1 MENLYQK
8 NKDLSQKQSEGVKFD
23 TKDSLGFD
31 KICEIIAR
39 EVVSESGSLRVVK
52 LKPVSKLNE
61 IIVQQDR
68 ISALRNLLNNND
80 DLPISNFQ
88 DIREELNR
96 CKVRG
101 SYFSTENLLQIV
113 NIIRQSDAIG
123 HCFRTH
129 KETMK
134 ALEFLITG
142 INPLNHVYKLINR
155 VVDEDARI
163 QDRASQELARIRRN
177 TQREMKQLHKAIAR
191 LMEKA
196 KSENWLHEENPTI
209 RDGRLVLPLR
219 TEYKRK
225 VHGIIQGQS
234 ATGATTFVEPM
245 EIVEINNRLKELEQD
260 EKEEV
265 VKILRQIT
273 EEIRPY
279 FPELEQ
285 NIVILIELDFI
296 RACAKFSKKFK
307 CSPPTISEQDRKI
320 VLINSKHPLLSLVK
334 KVVPLNLSLPDGVIS
349 MIITGPNAGG
359 KTVAMKTIGLLSVMA
374 MSGLHI
380 PADEGSHIPFFDK
393 FLVDIGDLQSIEND
407 LSTFSSHISNLRT
420 FLDKSTN
427 QSLVL
432 IDELGTGTE
441 PVEGSALGQAVLER
455 LVEKRAFTIV
465 TTHHNSLKVFA
476 DKNPEVVN
484 AAMEFNT
491 ETLSPTYRL
500 WLGFPGSS
508 YALEISKRLGLP
520 DKVINHARNIMGGDT
535 VKLESLLFEAE
546 NLKTK
551 LEEKNKTAAQNKK
564 TLDKIIS
571 EYESRLY
578 SIRQKHDKMDKEL
591 ARKLENIVGESRSQ
605 IEAAVKEIRERDANK
620 ESIVHAKEI
629 VEGIKRNA
637 QKLKKVQ
644 KRTAYSKEQD
654 KEITVGSWVKV
665 ENLDD
670 LGRVVKISA
679 KSKRIAVEI
688 GGKTLWVSHDSI
700 KSVKIEKEKKDIYK
714 SPVMVKA
721 EQVPSQKL
729 DLRGMRVDEAE
740 SALLKYLD
748 QVILSGL
755 NEIEII
761 HGMGTG
767 ALQKMAWDVLKN
779 FPGVRKFHFEDFDR
793 GGTGATIVEF

>member
-1 MENLYQK
+1 M
-8 NKDLSQKQSEGVKFD
+8 KFD

-31 KICEIIAR
+31 KICEIIAK
-39 EVVSESGSLRVVK
+39 ETESEAGSSRVGN
-52 LKPVSKLNE
+52 LKPLSNLNE

-68 ISALRNLLNNND
+68 ISALRNLLNNSD
-80 DLPISNFQ
+80 DLPISDFQ
-88 DIREELNR
+88 DIREDLKR
-96 CKVRG
+96 CKVSG
-101 SYFSTENLLQIV
+101 SYFSAEKLIQIGEILRQSD
-113 NIIRQSDAIG
+113 IIRQY
-123 HCFRTH
+123 FRTH
-129 KETMK
+129 KETLR

-142 INPLNHVYKLINR
+142 FSPLNPVYKLINR
-155 VVDEDARI
+155 IVDEDARI
-163 QDRASQELARIRRN
+163 QDRASQELAGIRRD
-177 TQREMKQLHKAIAR
+177 TQREMRQLHRAIAR

-196 KSENWLHEENPTI
+196 RSENWLHEENPTI

-225 VHGIIQGQS
+225 VRGIIQGQS

-245 EIVEINNRLKELEQD
+245 EIVEINNRLKELEQE
-260 EKEEV
+260 EKEEIL
-265 VKILRQIT
+265 KILRQIT

-320 VLINSKHPLLSLVK
+320 VLINSKHPLLTLIK
-334 KVVPLNLSLPDGVIS
+334 KVVPLNLSLPDGVSS

-359 KTVAMKTIGLLSVMA
+359 KTVAMKTVGLLSVMA

-407 LSTFSSHISNLRT
+407 LSTFSSHVSNLKT
-420 FLDKSTN
+420 FLDRATH

-465 TTHHNSLKVFA
+465 TTHHNSLKAFA

-500 WLGFPGSS
+500 CLGFPGSS

-520 DKVINHARNIMGGDT
+520 NKVINRARNIMGDDS
-535 VKLESLLFEAE
+535 VKLESLLLEAE
-546 NLKTK
+546 NLKIK
-551 LEEKNKTAAQNKK
+551 LEEKNKIAAQNKK

-571 EYESRLY
+571 EYESRLV

-591 ARKLENIVGESRSQ
+591 AKELEKIAGESRSQ
-605 IEAAVKEIRERDANK
+605 IEAAVKEIRERDADK
-620 ESIVHAKEI
+620 ESIVNAKKI
-629 VEGIKRNA
+629 VEGIKQNA

-644 KRTAYSKEQD
+644 KRTGYSKEQE

-670 LGRVVKISA
+670 LGQVVKTSA
-679 KSKRIAVEI
+679 KSKR
-688 GGKTLWVSHDSI
+688 
-700 KSVKIEKEKKDIYK
+700 
-714 SPVMVKA
+714 
-721 EQVPSQKL
+721 
-729 DLRGMRVDEAE
+729 
-740 SALLKYLD
+740 
-748 QVILSGL
+748 
-755 NEIEII
+755 
-761 HGMGTG
+761 
-767 ALQKMAWDVLKN
+767 
-779 FPGVRKFHFEDFDR
+779 
-793 GGTGATIVEF
+793 

>member
-1 MENLYQK
+1 M
-8 NKDLSQKQSEGVKFD
+8 KFD

-31 KICEIIAR
+31 GICDIIVKEA
-39 EVVSESGSLRVVK
+39 VSEAGSSRVGK
-52 LKPVSKLNE
+52 LKPLSNLNE

-68 ISALRNLLNNND
+68 ISALRNLLDNSND
-80 DLPISNFQ
+80 IPISNFH
-88 DIREELNR
+88 DIRDDLKR
-96 CKVRG
+96 CRVSG
-101 SYFSTENLLQIV
+101 SYFNADKLLQIG
-113 NIIRQSDAIG
+113 NILRQSDTIG
-123 HCFRTH
+123 HYFRIH
-129 KETMK
+129 KETLK

-142 INPLNHVYKLINR
+142 LNPLNQVYKLINR
-155 VVDEDARI
+155 IVDEDARI
-163 QDRASQELARIRRN
+163 QDRSSQELARIRRD
-177 TQREMKQLHKAIAR
+177 TQCEMKQLHRAIAG

-196 KSENWLHEENPTI
+196 KSENWLHEDNPTI
-209 RDGRLVLPLR
+209 REGRLVLPLK

-273 EEIRPY
+273 EEIRLY

-334 KVVPLNLSLPDGVIS
+334 KVVPLNLSLPDGVSS

-359 KTVAMKTIGLLSVMA
+359 KTVAMKTIGLLSVMT

-407 LSTFSSHISNLRT
+407 LSTFSSHVSNLKT
-420 FLDKSTN
+420 FLDESTN
-427 QSLVL
+427 RSLVL

-465 TTHHNSLKVFA
+465 TTHHNALKVFA
-476 DKNPEVVN
+476 NKNTKVIN
-484 AAMEFNT
+484 SAMEFNT

-500 WLGFPGSS
+500 CLGFPGSS
-508 YALEISKRLGLP
+508 YALEISKRLGLT
-520 DKVINHARNIMGGDT
+520 DKVINRARNIMGGDT
-535 VKLESLLFEAE
+535 VKLESLLLEAE

-551 LEEKNKTAAQNKK
+551 LEEKNKTVTQNKK
-564 TLDKIIS
+564 TLDKIVY
-571 EYESRLY
+571 EYEFRLD

-591 ARKLENIVGESRSQ
+591 SEELEKIASESRSR
-605 IEAAVKEIRERDANK
+605 IEAAVKEIRERNANK
-620 ESIVHAKEI
+620 ESIVHAKEV
-629 VEGIKRNA
+629 VEEIKQNA
-637 QKLKKVQ
+637 QKRRKLQ
-644 KRTAYSKEQD
+644 RRTGYSKQQE

-665 ENLDD
+665 ENVGDS
-670 LGRVVKISA
+670 GQVVKISA

-688 GGKTLWVSHDSI
+688 GGKTLWVSRD
-700 KSVKIEKEKKDIYK
+700 SVKPVEISRKEEDIYK
-714 SPVMVKA
+714 SLVMVKA

-729 DLRGMRVDEAE
+729 DLRGMRLDEAE
-740 SALLKYLD
+740 STLLKYLD

-767 ALQKMAWDVLKN
+767 VLQKMVWDVLKN